1 MSNSHIVSN
10 PSTHRQSTFLD
21 GARDAL
27 VIVFTYL
34 PVAFAFGVAAVGFG
48 FNAWEAL
55 FLSSTI
61 YAGASQFI
69 VIALLAS
76 GRSIWVAAI
85 TVIILDFRHV
95 LYGPA
100 MYQQI
105 PQPVQAKLSMKKTG
119 FWAWGLTDEVF
130 ARGLIEL
137 SQRNQ
142 NWSEAWML
150 GLSFTSWAS
159 WAFGSFIGA
168 MFADQMHLMPKF
180 LQASFDFLLPALFL
194 SFLLAAFEKKNLHI
208 IITALLFSA
217 LGYLWLGLSFAIFSG
232 IIAGMVVALIKYY
245 GIDKNTS
252 QGAQSHEH

>member
-10 PSTHRQSTFLD
+10 PSAPVQSTFLD

-48 FNAWEAL
+48 FNSWEAL

-76 GRSIWVAAI
+76 GSSIWVAAI
-85 TVIILDFRHV
+85 TVIILDLRHV

-105 PQPVQAKLSMKKTG
+105 PSAVKPTLSMKKQD
-119 FWAWGLTDEVF
+119 FGL
-130 ARGLIEL
+130 
-137 SQRNQ
+137 
-142 NWSEAWML
+142 
-150 GLSFTSWAS
+150 
-159 WAFGSFIGA
+159 GA
-168 MFADQMHLMPKF
+168 
-180 LQASFDFLLPALFL
+180 
-194 SFLLAAFEKKNLHI
+194 
-208 IITALLFSA
+208 
-217 LGYLWLGLSFAIFSG
+217 
-232 IIAGMVVALIKYY
+232 
-245 GIDKNTS
+245 
-252 QGAQSHEH
+252 

>member
-1 MSNSHIVSN
+1 MSTPTQTTI
-10 PSTHRQSTFLD
+10 PQSTFLD

-48 FNAWEAL
+48 FNSWEAL

-76 GRSIWVAAI
+76 GTSIWVAAI
-85 TVIILDFRHV
+85 TVIILDLRHV

-105 PQPVQAKLSMKKTG
+105 PQPVRAKLSMKKTG

-137 SQRNQ
+137 SQRKQ

-150 GLSFTSWAS
+150 GLSFTSWSS

-168 MFADQMHLMPKF
+168 MFADQMHLKMM
-180 LQASFDFLLPALFL
+180 L
-194 SFLLAAFEKKNLHI
+194 
-208 IITALLFSA
+208 
-217 LGYLWLGLSFAIFSG
+217 
-232 IIAGMVVALIKYY
+232 
-245 GIDKNTS
+245 
-252 QGAQSHEH
+252 

>member
-1 MSNSHIVSN
+1 MSTPTQTTI
-10 PSTHRQSTFLD
+10 PQSTFLD

-34 PVAFAFGVAAVGFG
+34 PVAFAFGVAAIGFG
-48 FNAWEAL
+48 FNSWEAL
-55 FLSSTI
+55 FLSSII
-61 YAGASQFI
+61 YACASQFI

-76 GRSIWVAAI
+76 GTSIWVAAI
-85 TVIILDFRHV
+85 TVIILDLRHV

-137 SQRNQ
+137 CQRKQ

-159 WAFGSFIGA
+159 WAFGSFVGA
-168 MFADQMHLMPKF
+168 MFADQTHLMPKF

-194 SFLLAAFEKKNLHI
+194 IFLLAAFEKKNLHI
-208 IITALLFSA
+208 IISALLFSA
-217 LGYLWLGLSFAIFSG
+217 LGYLWLGLSFVIFSG
-232 IIAGMVVALIKYY
+232 IIAGMIVALVKYY
-245 GIDKNTS
+245 CVDKHTS
-252 QGAQSHEH
+252 QGTQSNEH